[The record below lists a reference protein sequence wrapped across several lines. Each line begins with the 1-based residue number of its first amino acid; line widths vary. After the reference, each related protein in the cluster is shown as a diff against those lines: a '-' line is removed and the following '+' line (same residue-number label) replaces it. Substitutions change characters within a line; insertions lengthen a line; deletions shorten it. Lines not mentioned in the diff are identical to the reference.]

1 MKRKKNKNYCFTLN
15 EYISKMLTDI
25 SYFNNLKY
33 NEILRNA
40 VLSRDTIPKFYSNIP
55 EEFREDMYKREL
67 KTKTFTVGFSK
78 KEDNMFKT
86 ILNTY
91 ELSIGKLIRIII
103 MNNVS
108 LLDLYE
114 HTLTFYDGEGNVNK
128 VLLEDMGHELLKY
141 IV

>member
-1 MKRKKNKNYCFTLN
+1 
-15 EYISKMLTDI
+15 MLTDI

-40 VLSRDTIPKFYSNIP
+40 VLSRDTIPKFYSEIP
-55 EEFREDMYKREL
+55 EEFREDMYKRDL

-78 KEDNMFKT
+78 KEDNMFKM

-114 HTLTFYDGEGNVNK
+114 HTLRLYDSEGNLNK

>member
-1 MKRKKNKNYCFTLN
+1 
-15 EYISKMLTDI
+15 
-25 SYFNNLKY
+25 
-33 NEILRNA
+33 
-40 VLSRDTIPKFYSNIP
+40 
-55 EEFREDMYKREL
+55 
-67 KTKTFTVGFSK
+67 
-78 KEDNMFKT
+78 MFKT

>member
-40 VLSRDTIPKFYSNIP
+40 VLSRDTIPKFYSEIP
-55 EEFREDMYKREL
+55 EEFREDMYKRDL

-78 KEDNMFKT
+78 KEDNMFKM

-114 HTLTFYDGEGNVNK
+114 HTLRLYDSEGNLNK